1 MKGETMSNQ
10 LFDMI
15 LSRGETKKRTEK
27 QKKIIENAIKL
38 FAQKGYANTST
49 AEIAKAAE
57 VSEGTIFKHYGTK
70 DQLLLSII
78 LPFIKDFFPTMV
90 HEVIKETFLPK
101 TVTFEQFL
109 KRLLK
114 NRAEF
119 IFENRDIFLVVI
131 KEIIYKDELKNEVFP
146 YFFEKVPPILG
157 KVIDEFKA
165 RGEIVD
171 LPHDRILKMLAT
183 VIGGFFVSRF
193 ILLDNYRPN
202 NEDID
207 DIVRVA
213 VYGLSTC
220 SSV

>member
-1 MKGETMSNQ
+1 MSTQ

-15 LSRGETKKRTEK
+15 LSQGETKKKTEK
-27 QKKIIENAIKL
+27 QHKIIENAINL

-78 LPFIKDFFPTMV
+78 LPFIKDFFPTIAHDV
-90 HEVIKETFLPK
+90 LKETFLPE
-101 TVTFEQFL
+101 TDTFEQFL
-109 KRLLK
+109 KKLLK

-119 IFENRDIFLVVI
+119 IFENREIFRVVI
-131 KEIIYKDELKNEVFP
+131 KEIIYKDELRNEIVP
-146 YFFEKVPPILG
+146 YFFENVPLILG
-157 KVIDEFKA
+157 KVIAEFKA

-171 LPHDRILKMLAT
+171 LPTDRIFKMLVT
-183 VIGGFFVSRF
+183 IIGGFFASRF
-193 ILLDNYRPN
+193 ILLDNYTPN
-202 NEDID
+202 DEDID
-207 DIVRVA
+207 DLVRVA
-213 VYGLSTC
+213 VNGLSNR